1 MEQNEQWLKWAVEL
15 QTLVQTGLVYLKD
28 VF

>member
-15 QTLVQTGLVYLKD
+15 QTLVRTGLAYLKD